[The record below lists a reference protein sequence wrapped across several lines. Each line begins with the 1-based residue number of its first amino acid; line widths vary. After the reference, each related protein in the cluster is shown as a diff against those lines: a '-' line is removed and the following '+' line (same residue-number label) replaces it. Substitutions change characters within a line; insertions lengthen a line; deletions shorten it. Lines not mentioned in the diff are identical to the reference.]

1 MCVCILSHVWLFLT
15 PWTVAHQ
22 APVSKWFPRLEYWN
36 GLTFPPPGDLP
47 NSRMEPES
55 PALADGFTES
65 PGKPLVKMLCCAQSL
80 SHVWVFATP
89 WAVAC
94 QAFLSLGVLHER
106 ILEWVVMPFS
116 KGSSQPRDWTQVSH
130 IADGFFTIWATM
142 EAQEYWCG

>member
-1 MCVCILSHVWLFLT
+1 MCVCIFSRVWLFLT

-22 APVSKWFPRLEYWN
+22 APLSMGFPRREYWS

-65 PGKPLVKMLCCAQSL
+65 LGKPLVKMLCCAQSL

-89 WAVAC
+89 WTVAC
-94 QAFLSLGVLHER
+94 QAFLSLGILHER
-106 ILEWVVMPFS
+106 ILEWIVMPSS

-130 IADGFFTIWATM
+130 IADGFFTIWATI